1 MLWEQNDGSKLPAEL
16 INRIE
21 RMLEVI
27 DTAQQVPEDFGAF
40 QNWNIHKLSGELK
53 DCWSIK
59 VNKNF
64 RIIFRFDGQHAR
76 DVDYID
82 YH

>member
-1 MLWEQNDGSKLPAEL
+1 MIQSFRHKGLRLLWEQNDSSKLPAEL

-40 QNWNIHKLSGELK
+40 QNWNIDKRSGELK
-53 DCWSIK
+53 DC
-59 VNKNF
+59 
-64 RIIFRFDGQHAR
+64 
-76 DVDYID
+76 
-82 YH
+82 